1 MSQFDDRGHRPKKDP
16 LQEAFKAIFKHAKHP
31 ERWETEQD
39 SRLFIRDRMK
49 SAMQEHGISPDD
61 LAKTTKLPI
70 ETIRAFLDAKADLND
85 SAPITAI
92 EMALKV
98 NLPGW

>member
-1 MSQFDDRGHRPKKDP
+1 
-16 LQEAFKAIFKHAKHP
+16 
-31 ERWETEQD
+31 
-39 SRLFIRDRMK
+39 MK

-85 SAPITAI
+85 SDPITAI
-92 EMALKV
+92 ESALKV
-98 NLPGW
+98 NLSGW